1 MSEASIMGQFRHPNV
16 ILLVGVVTIS
26 TYSVYVFVYSFV
38 CILLLF
44 LLFVCLF
51 LSFSRIVCV
60 INAWQETILSCTWA
74 RAHISS
80 LIFRDP
86 CTSSLVFLRLLCH
99 SMLLAYSWKFNQ
111 LLKLPS
117 FYLLKLIFACGL
129 TRISVSKN
137 GAITP
142 LTLDL
147 PNCQEYVMTSLVLWI
162 QGVFFLRARDS
173 SVSAKADRSPA
184 KGRRYKWRNR
194 NWKPRVKS
202 LWHPKG
208 RCFVAFGSEQHL
220 WKIII
225 IFFQCFRVDTAYTHR
240 SIC

>member
-26 TYSVYVFVYSFV
+26 TYSVHVFIYSFV
-38 CILLLF
+38 CGLLLF

-51 LSFSRIVCV
+51 VSFSQFICV
-60 INAWQETILSCTWA
+60 INAWQERILSCTWT
-74 RAHISS
+74 RSHISS

-86 CTSSLVFLRLLCH
+86 CVNSLVFLRLFCH
-99 SMLLAYSWKFNQ
+99 WILLAYSWKFNQ
-111 LLKLPS
+111 LLKLTS

-137 GAITP
+137 AAKTQ
-142 LTLDL
+142 LTRDL

-173 SVSAKADRSPA
+173 SVSAGGWQIFGQRPKIKVAWP
-184 KGRRYKWRNR
+184 NR
-194 NWKPRVKS
+194 KPCMKS
-202 LWHPKG
+202 LWHPLG
-208 RCFVAFGSEQHL
+208 
-220 WKIII
+220 
-225 IFFQCFRVDTAYTHR
+225 
-240 SIC
+240 